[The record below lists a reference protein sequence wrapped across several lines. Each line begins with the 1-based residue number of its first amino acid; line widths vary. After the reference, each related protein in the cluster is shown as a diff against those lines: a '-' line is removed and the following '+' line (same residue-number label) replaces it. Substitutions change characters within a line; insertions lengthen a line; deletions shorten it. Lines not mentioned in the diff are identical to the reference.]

1 MEGQWQRSG
10 LSVPRP
16 WLGAEQKSV
25 VWVWVARAASGK
37 SEGDPAPHSVHPH
50 PQVNC

>member
-10 LSVPRP
+10 LAVSRP

-25 VWVWVARAASGK
+25 VWVRVARAASGK
-37 SEGDPAPHSVHPH
+37 SEGDPAPHRVHLH